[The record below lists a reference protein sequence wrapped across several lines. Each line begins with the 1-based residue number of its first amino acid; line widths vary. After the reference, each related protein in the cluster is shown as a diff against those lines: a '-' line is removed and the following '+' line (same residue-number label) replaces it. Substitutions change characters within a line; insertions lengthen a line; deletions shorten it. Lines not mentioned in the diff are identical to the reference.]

1 MIITGEQSLPKPW
14 HGDPSSSFLLW
25 TKRAACDP
33 LSTSQHTKALAS
45 LSHLILS
52 VSLWTVGS
60 RRYEEEGA
68 GTHRRTV
75 QKDLHDPSNHDG
87 VITHHSVCYHPG
99 TRRSQVKSRDGD
111 TNEQWLNA
119 YSRLSAILSTL
130 NILGHLILIEAH
142 ELGTMNSHYINEE
155 SQAQRCRICQ
165 NQ

>member
-1 MIITGEQSLPKPW
+1 MNLGHLFQSTNNYSASTGAVQNKLK
-14 HGDPSSSFLLW
+14 LL
-25 TKRAACDP
+25 
-33 LSTSQHTKALAS
+33 LL
-45 LSHLILS
+45 
-52 VSLWTVGS
+52 
-60 RRYEEEGA
+60 Y
-68 GTHRRTV
+68 
-75 QKDLHDPSNHDG
+75 DPSNHDG